1 MIECL
6 NQPGNHRAI
15 PQRQQQLRLT
25 HPATVAGGLAG
36 VRYGA
41 DAIPST
47 WLDQLARRTDL
58 EILFNQ
64 FVAKIQAWFHRT
76 VTTLTS
82 SST

>member
-1 MIECL
+1 MIGTLESSIWCL
-6 NQPGNHRAI
+6 CNTDTYDDVVLRAVN
-15 PQRQQQLRLT
+15 LGEDT
-25 HPATVAGGLAG
+25 DTTATVTSGLTL

-64 FVAKIQAWFHRT
+64 FVAKI
-76 VTTLTS
+76 
-82 SST
+82 

>member
-1 MIECL
+1 MIDTLESSIWCL
-6 NQPGNHRAI
+6 YNTDTYDDAVLRAVS
-15 PQRQQQLRLT
+15 LGEDT
-25 HPATVAGGLAG
+25 DTTATVAGGLAE

-64 FVAKIQAWFHRT
+64 FVGKI
-76 VTTLTS
+76 
-82 SST
+82 